1 MASTAAPIPSQITTK
16 QHHANPAS
24 KITNATSTMDSKHS
38 DDSSDD
44 HTEVLSLTSSSD
56 LSSSSANARTSFPPN
71 SCTNFPSYF
80 LCPITRS
87 VMTDP
92 VIDREGNTFE
102 RDAILRWLVLYECS
116 PLTGNA
122 VKMEELITDRVVK
135 GAIDKARKDAWV
147 RYILDFEKEVHTT
160 AHVRAATPGRHRH
173 SNGQSTDGSHGD
185 LHLSPCASNSPG
197 SPSSAGKGKIFVKRN
212 SEQIAIVD
220 PHRQLS
226 KSFNVARSPPI
237 PSKAASFH
245 GGDKAQVARLPALP
259 IQLEPKNNK
268 KVTPS
273 PPPKPSSSTR
283 VIHNQ
288 HNHHHHH
295 PPQQPQPQSR
305 IQPPGPPPP
314 PKTNKRMHSDK
325 SSSSENT
332 PVTASITI
340 PPTHSSNISACSN
353 ITFLPHNGWAV
364 QLGVHKIVC
373 SSPGLSVTTDIHRR
387 STAVQRKYIDINGK
401 ISHRDLVLPPGSY
414 VEILETQVHGGR
426 VRGRIAWEED
436 DDLLPIPKNEKK
448 KRSFLKRKKKKTT
461 PEDESEKKTVLC
473 GWISLQWEEEEDGDS
488 AMRQKESRSKQG
500 ISNQDHRITD
510 EDEGP
515 WTEPIPLGVYRI
527 TFSAGLPLRETPER
541 DSMVM
546 DKLER
551 GRCVEV
557 VETQVKGDRVRARCI
572 VPPMPNEEGIVAG
585 GKFQSGWISLL
596 NAMTGASGAQPVPL
610 GAYVAVAE
618 SGCVITE
625 GGRLDSKVKG
635 TLTPGSCIEVVAT
648 RIEEGVVRGLIAAGG
663 HVTLFVPTGR
673 VDRGG
678 VQREGG
684 RMFAMP
690 VPLGTYQ
697 IIQNGVEVTTG
708 ISGSSPV
715 SVRLKLDACA
725 EIVETRVEDGRVRGR
740 MSAVGYGGVSK
751 EAKGWINLFEPTCRW
766 AKIVCF
772 QGGRPIAPQG

>member
-1 MASTAAPIPSQITTK
+1 M
-16 QHHANPAS
+16 
-24 KITNATSTMDSKHS
+24 
-38 DDSSDD
+38 
-44 HTEVLSLTSSSD
+44 
-56 LSSSSANARTSFPPN
+56 
-71 SCTNFPSYF
+71 
-80 LCPITRS
+80 
-87 VMTDP
+87 
-92 VIDREGNTFE
+92 
-102 RDAILRWLVLYECS
+102 
-116 PLTGNA
+116 
-122 VKMEELITDRVVK
+122 
-135 GAIDKARKDAWV
+135 
-147 RYILDFEKEVHTT
+147 
-160 AHVRAATPGRHRH
+160 
-173 SNGQSTDGSHGD
+173 
-185 LHLSPCASNSPG
+185 
-197 SPSSAGKGKIFVKRN
+197 
-212 SEQIAIVD
+212 
-220 PHRQLS
+220 
-226 KSFNVARSPPI
+226 
-237 PSKAASFH
+237 
-245 GGDKAQVARLPALP
+245 
-259 IQLEPKNNK
+259 
-268 KVTPS
+268 
-273 PPPKPSSSTR
+273 
-283 VIHNQ
+283 
-288 HNHHHHH
+288 
-295 PPQQPQPQSR
+295 
-305 IQPPGPPPP
+305 
-314 PKTNKRMHSDK
+314 
-325 SSSSENT
+325 
-332 PVTASITI
+332 
-340 PPTHSSNISACSN
+340 SSNISACSN

-387 STAVQRKYIDINGK
+387 STAIQRKYVDINGNIARK
-401 ISHRDLVLPPGSY
+401 DLVLPPGSY

-436 DDLLPIPKNEKK
+436 EDLLPIPKDVLKK
-448 KRSFLKRKKKKTT
+448 KRSFLKRRKKKVEET
-461 PEDESEKKTVLC
+461 EKKTVVT
-473 GWISLQWEEEEDGDS
+473 GWISLQWEEEEDGD
-488 AMRQKESRSKQG
+488 AAAANRRQRESRSNKG

-527 TFSAGLPLRETPER
+527 TFSAGLPLRQTPER
-541 DSMVM
+541 DSLVL

-572 VPPMPNEEGIVAG
+572 VPPMPNEEGVSG

-635 TLTPGSCIEVVAT
+635 NLSPGSCIEVVAT

-663 HVTLFVPTGR
+663 HVTLFVPTGKT
-673 VDRGG
+673 DRGG

-697 IIQNGVEVTTG
+697 IIRNGVEVTTG
-708 ISGSSPV
+708 ISSSSPV
-715 SVRLKLDACA
+715 SVKLKLDACA